1 MPMLLL
7 ELEDVFLPLLALAT
21 LRATAITSGSMSFM
35 MPDML
40 GTLLTNFLQRNEF
53 CVSVF

>member
-1 MPMLLL
+1 MLLL